1 MGSPIVPWPDLS
13 RTWLLLRMKNVP
25 LRLTRLPRVPEQHV
39 IVLPLVVLS
48 VELPPLV
55 PNLMGINW
63 EVWLSLGYT
72 TVKLALPLAADVE
85 AFTMNALGEG
95 NEAGAVYLPVLS
107 MVPTVELP
115 PCTPLTLH
123 IAVV

>member
-1 MGSPIVPWPDLS
+1 
-13 RTWLLLRMKNVP
+13 MKNVP
-25 LRLTRLPRVPEQHV
+25 PRLTRLPKVPEQHV
-39 IVLPLVVLS
+39 VVLS
-48 VELPPLV
+48 VELPPDV

-72 TVKLALPLAADVE
+72 TVKLALPLAPDVE
-85 AFTMNALGEG
+85 AVTMNALGEG

-107 MVPTVELP
+107 MVTTVGLP

>member
-1 MGSPIVPWPDLS
+1 MASAIVPWPDLS

-25 LRLTRLPRVPEQHV
+25 PRLTRLPKVPEQHV
-39 IVLPLVVLS
+39 VVLPLVVLS

-72 TVKLALPLAADVE
+72 TVKLALPLAPDVE
-85 AFTMNALGEG
+85 AVPQNPLGEG
-95 NEAGAVYLPVLS
+95 NAEGAEYLTLIFYVA
-107 MVPTVELP
+107 TVSLP
-115 PCTPLTLH
+115 PPTPSTPP
-123 IAVV
+123 I